1 MVPLHLV
8 KVNYGSSSLRLLKVN
23 MAPHSLHV
31 ITVNYGSSFFAFG
44 KGN

>member
-1 MVPLHLV
+1 MAPLHLV
-8 KVNYGSSSLRLLKVN
+8 KVNYGSSSLHLVKVN
-23 MAPHSLHV
+23 MAPHSLHL